1 MGIGEGTGG
10 WKMEIGRGEMGV
22 AGGKMG
28 IGEGKMEKDRGEM
41 GVAVRE
47 MPIGGAEERG

>member
-1 MGIGEGTGG
+1 
-10 WKMEIGRGEMGV
+10 MGV
-22 AGGKMG
+22 AGGEMG

-47 MPIGGAEERG
+47 MPIGGGEERGEMW